1 MKYNNL
7 SYFYEMECLN
17 GFNSDRKDHFPYY
30 SFPNFNSYELNK
42 NKIEELNNI
51 EDNYFSS
58 QKPTL
63 ETGNNNNTITDV
75 KQAKENAS
83 QEKPI
88 TNELTAPRNKPE
100 AQNSLGNMNSYVDY
114 DKIQNL
120 KNNLNLINSQLG
132 KKRRSE
138 NSSREHDRYSDDNLR
153 RKLKNLLLNK
163 ILDFLNE
170 RIYYIYEGKIGNGPR
185 KKELLSLNQNNKY
198 NITIDFNKKFIYK
211 TIGEIFSGDISS
223 KYTSYLPTHN
233 KQIIEFLINE
243 QDENK
248 RLYFKKLFDIEFI
261 QCVESFSGSKYHEEL
276 KDMKKFKDY
285 KNSFKNDP
293 KYYELL
299 EYYLKNFE
307 DIIKSKKGRKRKS
320 KLEEKREKDNK
331 EEESIRNNTFNK

>member
-1 MKYNNL
+1 MD
-7 SYFYEMECLN
+7 CLD
-17 GFNSDRKDHFPYY
+17 GFNSDRKDQLPYY
-30 SFPNFNSYELNK
+30 SFQYFNSHALNK
-42 NKIEELNNI
+42 NKIEESNNI

-58 QKPTL
+58 KIRAL
-63 ETGNNNNTITDV
+63 ETGNNNNITDA

-88 TNELTAPRNKPE
+88 TNEITAPRNKRE
-100 AQNSLGNMNSYVDY
+100 SQNFLGNINSYLIQKIDY
-114 DKIQNL
+114 GEIQNL
-120 KNNLNLINSQLG
+120 KNNLNSQLG
-132 KKRRSE
+132 KKRRNE

-198 NITIDFNKKFIYK
+198 NITIEFNKKFIYK

-233 KQIIEFLINE
+233 KQIIELLINE

-248 RLYFKKLFDIEFI
+248 RLYFKKLFDIKFI
-261 QCVESFSGSKYHEEL
+261 QCVESFSGSKYYEEL
-276 KDMKKFKDY
+276 KDMKKFKDF

-293 KYYELL
+293 KYFELL
-299 EYYLKNFE
+299 DYYLKNFE
-307 DIIKSKKGRKRKS
+307 DIIKSKKGRQRKT
-320 KLEEKREKDNK
+320 KMEEEREKGNIEGDNFQKKLLNNQK
-331 EEESIRNNTFNK
+331 EII